1 MHTSLRTLAAALAL
15 LPFVALAQPAVPA
28 AGGLRPVLGALVTAG
43 GDTLV
48 TVRYTDGSSQNIRS
62 GGLLQL
68 FAGGELDTGSV
79 VVQATL
85 GYHVNDT
92 NASNG
97 SVKFARYPVELLG
110 LARVGEHWRLGGGLR
125 KALNARVTSSGAARG
140 SIGGA
145 DFDSEL
151 GLVLQAE
158 RLFGAGS
165 VFGRVVTEKYSLGRE
180 RIDGNHLG
188 IGVSYRF

>member
-1 MHTSLRTLAAALAL
+1 MHLLTAAFTAALAL
-15 LPFVALAQPAVPA
+15 FPLIATAQAAAPA
-28 AGGLRPVLGALVTAG
+28 GSGLRPLLGASVTAG

-48 TVRYTDGSSQNIRS
+48 TVRYTDGSSQKISS
-62 GGLLQL
+62 GGLLHL
-68 FAGGELDTGSV
+68 FAGAELDMGAY

-97 SVKFARYPVELLG
+97 SVKFARYPAELLG
-110 LARVGEHWRLGGGLR
+110 LYKAGDDWRFGAGLR
-125 KALNARVTSSGAARG
+125 QALNARVTSSGAARA

-151 GLVLQAE
+151 GFVFQAE

-165 VFGRVVTEKYSLGRE
+165 VFGRVVSEKYSVGRE
-180 RIDGNHLG
+180 KIDGNHIGLG
-188 IGVSYRF
+188 VAYRF